1 MVHRSNNVCIN
12 LWDERVSR
20 LEYRPDVYIVFKECV
35 IKDDP
40 IVSKV
45 ASIGEMALKE
55 WLTQHE
61 EGAVD
66 KKALKCLLERR
77 LDDMLGEIAVIFVA

>member
-12 LWDERVSR
+12 LWGEGSSC
-20 LEYRPDVYIVFKECV
+20 LEYRPDVYIVFKEYV

-45 ASIGEMALKE
+45 TSVSELAIKE

-61 EGAVD
+61 ECAVD
-66 KKALKCLLERR
+66 KKALKCLLEQR
-77 LDDMLGEIAVIFVA
+77 LGDLLEGISVIFVA